1 MARDPE
7 ATRARVLE
15 AAATLFAE
23 RGYAGTKMRDIATRA
38 GANLASGHYHWGSK
52 KALYLAV
59 LREQFKTTRA
69 ALEQRGGS
77 GPDDALDRMTRP
89 ALERMLRARIGVML
103 ELLIGP
109 PPGIHGTLMQREMCD
124 PSEALPVIVSEFI
137 KPLMHEMNAIVARLD
152 PTLDP
157 ADIDACSRSIT
168 GQALFYRFAMPAV
181 LRIDG
186 RRAYGRGQAA
196 AYADHITAFSLGG
209 IARLREQ
216 KARSRRAT

>member
-7 ATRARVLE
+7 ATRARLLE

-23 RGYAGTKMRDIATRA
+23 RGYAGTKMRDIAARA

-77 GPDDALDRMTRP
+77 GTDDELDRMTRP
-89 ALERMLRARIGVML
+89 ELERVLQARIGVML
-103 ELLIGP
+103 DLLIGP
-109 PPGIHGTLMQREMCD
+109 PVGIHGTLMQREMCD
-124 PSEALPVIVSEFI
+124 PSEAMPVIVTEFI
-137 KPLMHEMNAIVARLD
+137 KPLMREMDAIVARLE
-152 PTLDP
+152 PTLDST
-157 ADIDACSRSIT
+157 DVNLCTRSIT

-186 RRAYGRGQAA
+186 RRAYSRGQADE
-196 AYADHITAFSLGG
+196 YAGHITAFSLGG
-209 IARLREQ
+209 IARLREE